1 MQWCSLAC
9 NKLESPLEKSR
20 NPLQL
25 SLTLLLNLDCIQ
37 SFANLISLLFKHKIS
52 PSLEYIFFIK
62 MWWCPFVMQ
71 IAARA
76 WFLCSGLPS
85 SDGALGGANI
95 FYIRQFIY
103 RILHRFIFYIYRD
116 YISRFRA
123 TFDFKKRKITVN

>member
-52 PSLEYIFFIK
+52 PSLEYIFCIK

-85 SDGALGGANI
+85 SDGALGGAIYFISDNLFTEI
-95 FYIRQFIY
+95 FTDLFSIFIEIISPGLELLL
-103 RILHRFIFYIYRD
+103 IL
-116 YISRFRA
+116 
-123 TFDFKKRKITVN
+123 RKGKSL